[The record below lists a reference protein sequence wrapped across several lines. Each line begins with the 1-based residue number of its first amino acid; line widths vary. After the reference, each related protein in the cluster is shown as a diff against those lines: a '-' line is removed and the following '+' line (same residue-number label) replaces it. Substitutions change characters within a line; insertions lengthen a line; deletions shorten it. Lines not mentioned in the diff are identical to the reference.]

1 MTARHYQLRRIH
13 CSGTPEAM
21 GAAHGEQLRDDIVKF
36 VEQRFAALA
45 VYMAERQH
53 VDMEGFLAVGQRCL
67 EIARAWDPAGTR
79 ELEATARA
87 AGVDAVRLY
96 AAGNMTDVR
105 DVVLLP
111 ASDDEG
117 CSALLVPGE
126 MTQDSDVIAAQTW
139 DLNPT
144 DIDFV
149 VAVHRAPLEGPETWS
164 ITCTGCLSLMGM
176 NADGVTV
183 GTTNIKAKDTR
194 AGVGYLSLLHK
205 ALGTTSVGAA
215 RQLIAQAPRAAAHTY
230 WLADAVSAVELEC
243 SATRLTE
250 RLLDSRPLT
259 RTNHCLAPALS
270 ALQGEATTPSSEKRL
285 EKMNTW
291 LAQGGQNVETLRAL
305 FADRSEGL
313 LSINRYLE
321 DGTGTSTN
329 ACMIGVPA
337 RRELWACQGPSDR
350 GEWFQLPFSGQP

>member
-1 MTARHYQLRRIH
+1 MNTSLYQLRQIH

-21 GAAHGEQLRDDIVKF
+21 GAAHGEELREDIVKF
-36 VEQRFAALA
+36 VQQRFEALA

-53 VDMEGFLAVGQRCL
+53 VDIDGFLSVGRQCL
-67 EIARAWDPAGTR
+67 DTAREWDPSGTREFEAIARAAN
-79 ELEATARA
+79 
-87 AGVDAVRLY
+87 VDAVRLY

-111 ASDDEG
+111 PADDEG
-117 CSALLVPGE
+117 CSALVLPGDL
-126 MTQDSDVIAAQTW
+126 TQDSDIYAAQTW

-149 VAVHRAPLEGPETWS
+149 VAVHRTPNEGPETWS

-176 NADGVTV
+176 NGAGLTV
-183 GTTNIKAKDTR
+183 GTTNIKATDTR
-194 AGVGYLSLLHK
+194 PGVGYLSLLHK
-205 ALGTTSVGAA
+205 ALSTNSVDDA
-215 RQLIAQAPRAAAHTY
+215 RRVISEAPRAAAHTY
-230 WLADAVSAVELEC
+230 WLADAENAVELEC
-243 SATRLTE
+243 SARRVTE
-250 RLLDSRPLT
+250 RRLAAQPLT
-259 RTNHCLAPALS
+259 RTNHCIALS
-270 ALQGEATTPSSEKRL
+270 ALQGEATSPSSEKRL
-285 EKMNTW
+285 EKMNAW
-291 LAQGGQNVETLRAL
+291 LGRGGQNVETLRAM

-329 ACMIGVPA
+329 ACMIGIPA

-350 GEWFQLPFSGQP
+350 GQWFNLSFTDSR